1 MATEIKRKSK
11 QRDAILNYLQNT
23 ITHPTA
29 TDIYMEVKKTHPDVS
44 LGTIYRDLSQLVASG
59 QVITLKTGDNSVHY
73 DGRLAPHSHFF
84 CNCCGKIIDVLDDVY
99 TLPNSLSQV
108 NVKNVQTV
116 YTGLCDK
123 CK

>member
-11 QRDAILNYLQNT
+11 QRDAILDYLQNT

-29 TDIYMEVKKTHPDVS
+29 TEIYLEVKKSYPDVS
-44 LGTIYRDLSQLVASG
+44 LGTIYRDLNQLVASG
-59 QVITLKTGDNSVHY
+59 QVITLKTGDNAVHY
-73 DGRLAPHSHFF
+73 DGRLTPHSHFF
-84 CNCCGKIIDVLDDVY
+84 CNSCGRIIDVLDEVY
-99 TLPNSLSQV
+99 AIPKSLSHI
-108 NVKNVQTV
+108 NVINVQTV